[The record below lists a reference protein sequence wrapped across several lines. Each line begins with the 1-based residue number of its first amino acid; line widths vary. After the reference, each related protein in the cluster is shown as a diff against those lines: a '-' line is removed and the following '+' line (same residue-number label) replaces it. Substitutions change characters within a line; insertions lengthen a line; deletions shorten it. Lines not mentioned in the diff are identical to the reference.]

1 MPFETQGSLRAIVDD
16 AERLLD
22 RASRAPEPTELL
34 VTPERLHRRN
44 LKRRLAEQGSP
55 RSGYRLTEEQRIA
68 ERLLGTAG
76 EARESID
83 RIDRLKHVEA
93 LLGEST
99 DANDRLRA
107 VFGSDLPAH
116 ADAIEA
122 AHRRVAAMTAWA
134 PARLDALETTAETLP
149 EVAAADTADIV
160 AGVRALET
168 RLAERVGGTHSRDAL
183 LAAAAALLEEEPSVW
198 ERAFPTVDRLSLA
211 GVSAVDAP
219 LLDLLVTAADVG
231 VDVDL
236 YLRPGTGPDIAE
248 RLAARS
254 PEFEPNEPGAAA
266 SFHQPDVRTTEFVA
280 ETPEAE
286 ARLAAGA
293 VAGLL
298 RDGVSPSD
306 VLVVARDADTYE
318 RTLSRAAGRQ
328 GVSLAVWAQLPVE
341 RTLPYRLFDASC
353 TLLGAQAPSL
363 STVLAPLEFR
373 WVPPADAGRAWP
385 LSVDRVATF
394 RSHLRDQG
402 DAGRSVGAWLDT
414 VPDEDE
420 FQPLRTYLE
429 WVWDQPDTPE
439 PTALH
444 DTFEPVVD
452 AYREQV
458 LPETFADD
466 SADLGRTARLAR
478 AIVRLEELLVDTR
491 AKYDE
496 WLEAG
501 DLPRS
506 WFAVAEL
513 AERVV
518 ATRPGRREHG
528 NAAAVDVVDAT
539 DAWLRQVPHVV
550 AVGLVDGVWPRP
562 PESVFPSAFRR
573 AVVAGDSAAARRLAV
588 PGRWTAA
595 RETDH
600 LASAVGA
607 ASEQLVCSRYR
618 RDREG
623 TTQERSP
630 LLASLSPRRLDE
642 SAAQSLRAGRLPDS
656 LAPAGGGGSR

>member
-134 PARLDALETTAETLP
+134 PTRLDALETTAETLP

-231 VDVDL
+231 VDVNL

-394 RSHLRDQG
+394 RGHLRDQG

-478 AIVRLEELLVDTR
+478 AIVRGSRLQSSPSASSRPARAGGNTATR
-491 AKYDE
+491 LRSTWWTRRTRGSGRSPTSSPLGWSTVSGRA
-496 WLEAG
+496 
-501 DLPRS
+501 LPRAS
-506 WFAVAEL
+506 FRVRS
-513 AERVV
+513 AERSSPVTVPPLV
-518 ATRPGRREHG
+518 ASRCPVGGRPPVRPITSP
-528 NAAAVDVVDAT
+528 APSA
-539 DAWLRQVPHVV
+539 
-550 AVGLVDGVWPRP
+550 PRP
-562 PESVFPSAFRR
+562 SSWSVAAIAGTAREPHRNARR
-573 AVVAGDSAAARRLAV
+573 CSRRSPPGDSTSRR
-588 PGRWTAA
+588 R
-595 RETDH
+595 
-600 LASAVGA
+600 
-607 ASEQLVCSRYR
+607 SRS
-618 RDREG
+618 G
-623 TTQERSP
+623 
-630 LLASLSPRRLDE
+630 
-642 SAAQSLRAGRLPDS
+642 RAGSPTRSHP
-656 LAPAGGGGSR
+656 PAEVGRDD